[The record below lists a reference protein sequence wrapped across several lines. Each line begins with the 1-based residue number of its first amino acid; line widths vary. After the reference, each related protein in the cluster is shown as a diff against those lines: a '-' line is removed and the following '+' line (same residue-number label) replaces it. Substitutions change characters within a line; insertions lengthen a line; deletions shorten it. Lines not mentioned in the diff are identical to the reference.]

1 MFSLFSLAK
10 ISEST
15 TEGKD
20 SVLRFGFGEAE
31 AINSGKVLVMQ
42 TLKRFQLK

>member
-10 ISEST
+10 ISKPTS
-15 TEGKD
+15 EGKD
-20 SVLRFGFGEAE
+20 SVLRFGFGGAE

-42 TLKRFQLK
+42 TLKRFRLK

>member
-10 ISEST
+10 ISKST
-15 TEGKD
+15 SEGKD
-20 SVLRFGFGEAE
+20 SVLRFGFGEAG
-31 AINSGKVLVMQ
+31 AINSSKMLVMQ